1 MGALTNHWVM
11 SCTRWWIIL
20 KHLRKG
26 LNPLLCHQRL
36 LCKQHLPLYLST
48 DLYIC
53 LCIYVCIYLSICLQD
68 LSAVSTECIPSTLST
83 CTTYLH
89 YLTTLLTDLPTC
101 ATYSHCLPTYTTYLH
116 YLPTYLSIHPSIYWS
131 IYPFIH
137 PITWYLCTHL
147 LLQSLQESREMNNRN
162 CCQVWCK
169 SCSSDLRFWRCFLCL
184 TQKRHWVIL
193 GLNHRTD
200 TGQHNTIVV
209 WNWNRTNIMLKI
221 IALLVSNDW
230 CSGIFS

>member
-1 MGALTNHWVM
+1 M

-20 KHLRKG
+20 KHFRKG

-89 YLTTLLTDLPTC
+89 YLSTLLTDLPTC

-116 YLPTYLSIHPSIYWS
+116 YLPTYLSIHPSIDPS
-131 IYPFIH
+131 ILSSIQSPGIYVHIYFCN
-137 PITWYLCTHL
+137 LC
-147 LLQSLQESREMNNRN
+147 
-162 CCQVWCK
+162 K
-169 SCSSDLRFWRCFLCL
+169 
-184 TQKRHWVIL
+184 
-193 GLNHRTD
+193 NHER
-200 TGQHNTIVV
+200 
-209 WNWNRTNIMLKI
+209 
-221 IALLVSNDW
+221 
-230 CSGIFS
+230 